1 MEEIS
6 KDFIDEAVE
15 RTYKRMLHR
24 AEMKRA
30 RLKKKTAK
38 RKMERQNRRR
48 ARR

>member
-15 RTYKRMLHR
+15 RTYRKMLYR
-24 AEMKRA
+24 ATQRRA
-30 RLKKKTAK
+30 RINRKKQK
-38 RKMERQNRRR
+38 RKTERQNKRK